1 MKSFSNGTVIEL
13 MKARK
18 IKKCIEV
25 IKRIRGGKAL
35 GGGKSG
41 TETAKAPLFV

>member
-25 IKRIRGGKAL
+25 IKRIRGGKSPRWR
-35 GGGKSG
+35 KIWNRDS
-41 TETAKAPLFV
+41 